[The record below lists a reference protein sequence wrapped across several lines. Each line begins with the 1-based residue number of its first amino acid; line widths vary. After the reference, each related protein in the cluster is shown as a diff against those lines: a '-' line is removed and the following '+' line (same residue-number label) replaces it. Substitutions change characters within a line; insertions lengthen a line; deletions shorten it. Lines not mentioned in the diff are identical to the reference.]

1 MRAKGLFYI
10 HDPVAGNSYA
20 ERLKELES
28 ELTAET
34 LKLAFIRSRKGRRFK
49 YALWATG
56 LFYAFVFVAFLM
68 LRKCS

>member
-1 MRAKGLFYI
+1 MT
-10 HDPVAGNSYA
+10 AGNSYA
-20 ERLKELES
+20 ERLKELELET